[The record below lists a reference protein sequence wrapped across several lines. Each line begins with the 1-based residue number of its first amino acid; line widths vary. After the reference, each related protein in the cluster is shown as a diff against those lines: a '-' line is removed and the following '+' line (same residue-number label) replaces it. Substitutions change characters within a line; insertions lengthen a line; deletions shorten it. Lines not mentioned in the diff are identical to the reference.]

1 MFMRKMILSF
11 TVVFLLSLNAHAV
24 MTDTGVNVPFV
35 QGLGMSKFK
44 DNCAKCHGDW
54 AKGTDS
60 GPPLI
65 HNFYKPSHHG
75 DEAFYRAALNGA
87 KAHHWKFGNMPPV
100 EGIKRKEVTKII
112 SYIRWLQKSNKLY

>member
-1 MFMRKMILSF
+1 MIS
-11 TVVFLLSLNAHAV
+11 LL
-24 MTDTGVNVPFV
+24 T
-35 QGLGMSKFK
+35 
-44 DNCAKCHGDW
+44 CANSRNCHGDL

-75 DEAFYRAALNGA
+75 DEAFYHAALNGA